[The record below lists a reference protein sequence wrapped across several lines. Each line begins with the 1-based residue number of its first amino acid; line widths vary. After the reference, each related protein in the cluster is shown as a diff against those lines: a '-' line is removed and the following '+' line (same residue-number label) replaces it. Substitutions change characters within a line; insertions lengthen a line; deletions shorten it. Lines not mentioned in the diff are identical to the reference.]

1 MYDNLSQIIGI
12 IFYEVNL
19 MMKKTNKPLGTLSAV
34 ELELMEAIWASP
46 TPITVAALVHM
57 FEDSRG
63 WKTSTVSTMLERM
76 IAKGFLE
83 KTAQGKTNHYTP
95 IATLKE
101 YQAQEG
107 QEILSTLYNGS
118 IVNFV
123 AALVDDGNINQKD
136 IQELSDWFKT
146 IE

>member
-1 MYDNLSQIIGI
+1 
-12 IFYEVNL
+12 
-19 MMKKTNKPLGTLSAV
+19 MKNQTKPLGTLSAV

-46 TPITVAALVHM
+46 TPVTVAELVHT
-57 FEDSRG
+57 FDATKS
-63 WKTSTVSTMLERM
+63 WKTSTVSTMLERI

-83 KTAQGKTNHYTP
+83 KSPQGKTNYYTP

-123 AALVDDGNINQKD
+123 AALVDDGNINQED

-146 IE
+146 IS